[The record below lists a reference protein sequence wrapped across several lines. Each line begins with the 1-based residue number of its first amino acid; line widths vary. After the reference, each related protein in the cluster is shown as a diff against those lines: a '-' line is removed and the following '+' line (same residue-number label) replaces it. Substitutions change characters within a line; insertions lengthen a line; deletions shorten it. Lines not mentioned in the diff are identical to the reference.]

1 MLLSNPHHAMPAQT
15 PLQTKGRPGLTWKEI
30 CHDPRFRDLPYK
42 IETNAR
48 GQIIM
53 SPTYQRHGAL
63 QTEIV
68 VRLRELPT
76 GRAVTESSI
85 STSDG
90 EKIADAV
97 WFSDERWETVKDTL
111 NAPIAP
117 EICVEVRSPGN
128 SDDEM
133 EHKRALYFEA
143 GAEEVWICDTN
154 GHLRFYDA
162 EGERDRSDRAT
173 DVPSKIEI

>member
-1 MLLSNPHHAMPAQT
+1 MPT
-15 PLQTKGRPGLTWKEI
+15 QTKDRPGLSWEEI

-63 QTEIV
+63 QTEIAA
-68 VRLRELPT
+68 RLRELPT

-97 WFSDERWETVKDTL
+97 WFSDERWEQVKDTL

-133 EHKRALYFEA
+133 DHKRALYLEA
-143 GAEEVWICDTN
+143 GADEVWICDTE
-154 GHLRFYDA
+154 GRLRFYDA
-162 EGERDRSDRAT
+162 NGERETSAR
-173 DVPSKIEI
+173 VPHFPSTITL